1 MLAIKTKKFVKA
13 VIESPPSKS
22 YTNRALI
29 IAALA
34 NGNSIIK
41 NPLFSDDTN
50 YMISALRQFGIKI
63 IKNGNNII
71 VHGKNGKLS
80 PSKNNIFV
88 GNAGT
93 AMRFITSLASI
104 AEGGTTITGDKRM
117 QQRPIKDLLD
127 ALNQLGVESESN
139 NGFPPIKI
147 YGGLFNG
154 GNVKLKGD
162 VSSQFLSSILMCAP
176 YAKKDVTISIVGNLT
191 SKPYVDITLDVMKN
205 FGIDVKNLNYK
216 KFIIN
221 NNKKY
226 KPINY
231 KIEGDASSA
240 SYFFAAAA
248 VTKGKVMVK
257 NGKTYK
263 ARNYII
269 EGDASSASYF
279 FAAAAITKG
288 KIMVKN
294 INPNSKQGD
303 IKFVDILKKMGCG
316 VKKGNDFI
324 EVQGNRLKSVDVD
337 MNEMPDVVPTLA
349 VTSLFAD
356 STTIIRNVQNLR
368 FKETDR
374 LKALAFELRKIGA
387 NVEEMNDG
395 LKIKRRRL
403 QKAIIETYNDH
414 RMAMSF
420 AVAGLA
426 INGIKIK
433 NPNCVAKSFPDFWN
447 KFNSLYKK

>member
-248 VTKGKVMVK
+248 
-257 NGKTYK
+257 
-263 ARNYII
+263 
-269 EGDASSASYF
+269 
-279 FAAAAITKG
+279 ITKG

-403 QKAIIETYNDH
+403 QKAMIETYNDH

>member
-248 VTKGKVMVK
+248 
-257 NGKTYK
+257 
-263 ARNYII
+263 
-269 EGDASSASYF
+269 
-279 FAAAAITKG
+279 ITKG

-426 INGIKIK
+426 INGLKIK